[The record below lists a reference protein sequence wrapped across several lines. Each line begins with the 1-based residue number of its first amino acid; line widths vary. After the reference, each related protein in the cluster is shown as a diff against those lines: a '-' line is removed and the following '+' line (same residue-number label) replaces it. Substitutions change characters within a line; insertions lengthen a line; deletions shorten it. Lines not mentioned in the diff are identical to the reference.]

1 MPDSFNYLYA
11 AQKDAVATCLCL
23 YEYHLR
29 GEERGKIVTEQK
41 MDKLHILQAILASV
55 YLASVYFP

>member
-1 MPDSFNYLYA
+1 MPDSFHYLYA
-11 AQKDAVATCLCL
+11 AEKDAVATSLCL

-29 GEERGKIVTEQK
+29 GEERGKIVTAQK

-55 YLASVYFP
+55 YLASVSFP